1 MKKFVF
7 LLILF
12 SSIASL
18 MAQTHQTLRGIIKD
32 KESNALMTGVIITI
46 EVAGGEI
53 IGTNSDIDG
62 RYILP
67 NVPLGRQ
74 QVRFQFL
81 GYREVLM
88 GDVIFNTAKE
98 VMMDIEME
106 EQATA
111 LGELVVEAGQSGELL
126 NQMAVIGGRS
136 FSVNETERYAGS
148 RGDPSRMATNFAG
161 VQGADDS
168 RNDIVIRGNTP
179 QGLLWRL
186 EGVNIPNPNHFAI
199 PGTVGGPVTILN
211 NKFMAN
217 SDFFTAAFPSE
228 YANGISGVFDLDM
241 RNGNTEHHEFSGQLG
256 FLGTEVTAEGPLS
269 KKDHSSYLAMYRY
282 STLEL
287 FGFLGIDVG
296 TDAIPKYQD
305 GAFRLNFPQKDGGTF
320 SVFGMGGI
328 SSIGIVLSDAEK
340 PDTSTVIY
348 GQNDRDQ
355 YFASD
360 MGVLGISYLKPLK
373 KSSYLKLTL
382 SASHANVDSD
392 HYYIYRHVDEN
403 ENYILDSLPHMLD
416 YYFRENKYSLYTI
429 FNKKLNARTS
439 FRAGLN
445 ADLYDVRYIDSSRM
459 INTLPDPNKLEP
471 WVIQWDAA
479 DRNVMLQPF
488 IHFRHQFTEKL
499 TGTAGV
505 TALYYTLNRKSFSPV
520 EPRLGLSYQ
529 LDNRQKLSWGFGL
542 HSQIQSGYMYYY
554 SNNTID
560 GDPQEYNLDLGL
572 TKSAHVVMGYDK
584 VLSDKLRMKAEIY
597 YQYVYDVP
605 VDTFP
610 SSFSMVNAG
619 SGFERVLPGKLL
631 NNGTQ
636 QNVGMELTLEKNFAR
651 GYYYMLT
658 GSLYSARYKGSDAI
672 SRNTTFNG
680 RFAFNGLF
688 SKEFVTPKDN
698 VWNFGAKVTYAG
710 GRWYG
715 PVDEQAS
722 DENLIIVYEDAT
734 VNTEQFKPYFRT
746 DIKMNYRLNADKVTH
761 EFGLDLV
768 NIFDTKNIL
777 TLSYLPDSPD
787 GNPIRE
793 EYQLGFLP
801 LFYYKIDF

>member
-7 LLILF
+7 LLIMF
-12 SSIASL
+12 YGSTNL

-32 KESNALMTGVIITI
+32 KESNIPMTGVIVTI
-46 EVAGGEI
+46 EVSGGEI

-62 RYILP
+62 RYMLS

-81 GYREVLM
+81 GYSEIII
-88 GDVIFNTAKE
+88 GDVVFNSAKE
-98 VMMDIEME
+98 VLMDIEME
-106 EQATA
+106 EQAMA
-111 LGELVVEAGQSGELL
+111 LGELVVEAGQSGELI
-126 NQMAVIGGRS
+126 NEMAVIGGRS

-179 QGLLWRL
+179 QGLLWRM

-217 SDFFTAAFPSE
+217 SDFFTAAFPAE

-305 GAFRLNFPQKDGGTF
+305 GAFRFNFPGKKGSTF
-320 SVFGMGGI
+320 SVFGMGG
-328 SSIGIVLSDAEK
+328 SSAIGIVLSDAQK
-340 PDTSTVIY
+340 PDTATVIY

-360 MGVLGISYLKPLK
+360 MGVLGISYVKPLK
-373 KSSYLKLTL
+373 KSGYLKMTL

-403 ENYILDSLPHMLD
+403 GNYVLDSLPHMLD
-416 YYFRENKYSLYTI
+416 YYFRENKYSFYALY
-429 FNKKLNARTS
+429 NKKLNARTS
-439 FRAGLN
+439 LRAGLN
-445 ADLYDVRYIDSSRM
+445 ADLYDVKYIDSSRT
-459 INTLPDPNKLEP
+459 INTLTDPNTLES
-471 WVIQWDAA
+471 WVIHWDAA
-479 DRNVMLQPF
+479 DRNIMLQPF
-488 IHFRHQFTEKL
+488 IHFRHQFSEKL
-499 TGTAGV
+499 TGTAGL
-505 TALYYTLNRKSFSPV
+505 TALYYSLNRNSLSPL

-529 LDNRQKLSWGFGL
+529 LDARQKISLGTGL
-542 HSQIQSGYMYYY
+542 HSQIQSSYMYYY

-560 GDPQEYNLDLGL
+560 RDPQEYNLDVGL
-572 TKSAHVVMGYDK
+572 TKSAHAVMGYDRI
-584 VLSDKLRMKAEIY
+584 LSDKLRVKAEVY
-597 YQYVYDVP
+597 YQYVFDVP
-605 VDTFP
+605 VDTFS

-619 SGFERVLPGKLL
+619 SGFERVLPSKLE
-631 NNGTQ
+631 NTGTQ
-636 QNVGMELTLEKNFAR
+636 QNLGMELTLEKSFGR
-651 GYYYMLT
+651 GYYYMMT
-658 GSLYSARYKGSDAI
+658 GSLYSAQYKGSDGI

-680 RFAFNGLF
+680 RYAFNALF
-688 SKEFVTPKDN
+688 AKEFVTRKDN
-698 VWNFGAKVTYAG
+698 VWNFGTKITYAG

-715 PVDEQAS
+715 PVDKAAS
-722 DENLIIVYEDAT
+722 DEKLEIVYVDAT
-734 VNTEQFKPYFRT
+734 VNSEQFKPYFRT
-746 DIKMNYRLNADKVTH
+746 DIKVNYRLNADKVTH

-768 NIFDTKNIL
+768 NIFDTQNIL

-787 GNPIRE
+787 DNPIRE